1 MKPMNRIIFIL
12 ALLTAISILAC
23 STVSKMST
31 SVLEKQGVISEDQK
45 DSIDK
50 VAVAVE
56 HSFEDLTEEQEYY
69 LGRSV
74 AARILTQYP
83 AYQNDRLIAYVN
95 KVGTAVSYT
104 SDRPEIYGGYH
115 FLVLDSDE
123 INAFACPGGFV
134 FITRGLLST
143 CQDEE
148 ALAGIL
154 AHEVGHICAKH
165 GLKAIKKS
173 RMMDAFDVLL
183 TETSKHYNQEQ
194 LTKLTGAFDGALGD
208 IVDQMVV
215 NGYSRQQ
222 EYEADRLGLQYA
234 TTAGYAA
241 GGLVSSLEN
250 MAVSAQGSTGTGF
263 FKTHPAPYDRLE
275 KVRGEIASRGYGGSA
290 EPARTKRFHKA
301 VG

>member
-1 MKPMNRIIFIL
+1 MKKTTLTLSIL
-12 ALLTAISILAC
+12 AVVSILAC
-23 STVSKMST
+23 ATVSKMST
-31 SVLEKQGVISEDQK
+31 TVLEKQGVISEEQK

-74 AARILTQYP
+74 AAKILNQYP
-83 AYQNDRLIAYVN
+83 AYQNDRLTTYVN

-115 FLVLDSDE
+115 FLVLDSEE
-123 INAFACPGGFV
+123 INAFACPGGFI

-143 CQDEE
+143 CRDEE

-154 AHEVGHICAKH
+154 AHEVGHVCAKH

-173 RMMDAFDVLL
+173 RLMDAFDVLL
-183 TETSKHYNQEQ
+183 TETSKHYNQEE
-194 LTKLTGAFDGALGD
+194 LSKLTNAFDGALGD
-208 IVDQMVV
+208 IVDQLVV
-215 NGYSRQQ
+215 KGYSRQQ
-222 EYEADRLGLQYA
+222 EYEADQLSLRYA
-234 TTAGYAA
+234 TAAGYAA
-241 GGLVSSLEN
+241 SGLVESLEN
-250 MAVSAQGSTGTGF
+250 MSASTDTGMGF
-263 FKTHPAPYDRLE
+263 FKTHPAPQDRLE
-275 KVRGEIASRGYGGSA
+275 QVRAEISSKGYGSSVD
-290 EPARTKRFHKA
+290 PARTKRFGQA